1 MSQKNR
7 ALREQGSGN
16 GNTKS
21 LPPKTTKVANKKVK
35 TQGKQLK
42 RWFFTFNNYLP
53 ADIDILETRFKQICE
68 KYIFQ
73 EETGESGTPHLQGCV
88 FLKKKMRWSEFFAKD
103 YNGISYSEM
112 RNETASIQYCCK
124 EETRTGK
131 VYKWGFPRELEI
143 ITNLYPWQQD
153 IYNKCLEEPNKRSI
167 IWIYDPEG
175 NNGKTALC
183 KFLTVK
189 TNAISATSGSAKDI
203 ACILAMCV
211 KNGKNL
217 NDLTTFIF
225 HYARTSEHI
234 SYKAIESVKDGY
246 ITSTKY
252 ESGTMV
258 FNCPHCL
265 VFSNELPEVDKLTA
279 DRWEIYYIYDK
290 TLRPLS
296 LTQVKNIIDSK
307 DSQFK

>member
-1 MSQKNR
+1 MSKKNR
-7 ALREQGSGN
+7 AFREKAN
-16 GNTKS
+16 GNTKHS
-21 LPPKTTKVANKKVK
+21 PKTEESTKVVN
-35 TQGKQLK
+35 TQGKQLVK
-42 RWFFTFNNYLP
+42 WFFTFNNYFP
-53 ADIDILETRFKQICE
+53 ADIDILETKFRTICN

-73 EETGESGTPHLQGCV
+73 EELGENGTPHLQGCI
-88 FLKKKMRWSEFFAKD
+88 FLKKKMRWSEFFPKD
-103 YNGISYSEM
+103 YNNIHWEEM
-112 RNETASIQYCCK
+112 RNEKASIAYCCK
-124 EETRTGK
+124 DETRVGNIF
-131 VYKWGFPRELEI
+131 KWGFPRELDI
-143 ITNLYPWQQD
+143 ITNLFPWQET
-153 IYNKCLEEPNKRSI
+153 IYRKCLLEPDKRKI
-167 IWIYDPEG
+167 IWIYDPKG

-183 KFLTVK
+183 KFLTIKV
-189 TNAISATSGSAKDI
+189 NAISATSGSAKDI

-265 VFSNELPEVDKLTA
+265 VFSNELPDIDKLTK
-279 DRWEIYYIYDK
+279 DRWEVY
-290 TLRPLS
+290 TLNDNKELILLS
-296 LTQVKNIIDSK
+296 LQEIKYLQEND
-307 DSQFK
+307 DNQFPMDM